1 MPSAALRGNDGP
13 MITPAAADAHGS
25 AFLSNHFLVLLCVAR
40 NPDLRVRDIARLVA
54 ITERA
59 TQTILKDLSDAGYL
73 ERIRIG
79 RRSHYRVW
87 RNARLRQ
94 PLVAEHAVG
103 ALLDAL
109 ADRPAGA

>member
-1 MPSAALRGNDGP
+1 
-13 MITPAAADAHGS
+13 MIAPAGDDAHGS

-59 TQTILKDLSDAGYL
+59 TQAILKDLSDAGYL
-73 ERIRIG
+73 ERIRVG

-87 RNARLRQ
+87 RSTRLRQ

-103 ALLDAL
+103 TLIDAL
-109 ADRPAGA
+109 ADRATNA

>member
-40 NPDLRVRDIARLVA
+40 RVRDIARLVA

-59 TQTILKDLSDAGYL
+59 TQAILKDLSNAGYL

-94 PLVAEHAVG
+94 PLVAEHVVG
-103 ALLDAL
+103 TLLDAL